1 MALHDDLLALA
12 RRLVPPVPPP
22 PAPVPPPPPI
32 VEADLRRGV
41 STAYYA
47 LFHLLIHE
55 AMARIVAD
63 PTLRSRVGRSFDHGK
78 MKQVCQEYS
87 GATVVAGVLTVRP
100 GVVIA
105 PQLRD
110 IGTAFVDLQ
119 QARHDADYDTAT
131 PLGHRDADLKVMTAE
146 NAFLDWAACQADPSS
161 GVFLTD
167 LFLKCVLKRS

>member
-1 MALHDDLLALA
+1 MSDA
-12 RRLVPPVPPP
+12 
-22 PAPVPPPPPI
+22 
-32 VEADLRRGV
+32 
-41 STAYYA
+41 YA

-63 PTLRSRVGRSFDHGK
+63 QTLRSRVGRSFDHAK

-87 GATVVAGVLTVRP
+87 SAAAGGGGILTVR
-100 GVVIA
+100 GVAIA

-119 QARHDADYDTAT
+119 QARHDADYDTGT
-131 PLGHRDADLKVMTAE
+131 PLGHADADFKVLMAEEAFRDWTARP
-146 NAFLDWAACQADPSS
+146 ADTSS

-167 LFLKCVLKRS
+167 LFLRCVLRR

>member
-1 MALHDDLLALA
+1 MALHDDLLTLA
-12 RRLVPPVPPP
+12 RRLVPPLLPLPPL
-22 PAPVPPPPPI
+22 AI
-32 VEADLRRGV
+32 VEVDLRRGV

-63 PTLRSRVGRSFDHGK
+63 PTLRSRVGRSFDHAR
-78 MKQVCQEYS
+78 MRQVCEDYS

-100 GVVIA
+100 GVGMA

-131 PLGHRDADLKVMTAE
+131 PLGHLNADLKVMTAE
-146 NAFLDWAACQADPSS
+146 AAFLDWTACQADPSS

>member
-1 MALHDDLLALA
+1 MALHDDLLVLA
-12 RRLVPPVPPP
+12 RRLVPPPLSQ

-32 VEADLRRGV
+32 AEADLRRGV

-63 PTLRSRVGRSFDHGK
+63 PTLRSRVGRSLDHGK

-87 GATVVAGVLTVRP
+87 GATVVAGVLTVRA
-100 GVVIA
+100 GVPIA
-105 PQLRD
+105 PQLQN

-119 QARHDADYDTAT
+119 QARHDADYDIAT
-131 PLGHRDADLKVMTAE
+131 PLGHADADFKVATAE
-146 NAFLDWAACQADPSS
+146 NAFLNWAAWQADPSS

-167 LFLKCVLKRS
+167 LFLRSVLRRS

>member
-1 MALHDDLLALA
+1 MALHDDLLDLA
-12 RRLVPPVPPP
+12 RRLVPPVHLPPAPGPPP
-22 PAPVPPPPPI
+22 PAI

-55 AMARIVAD
+55 AMVRIVAD

-87 GATVVAGVLTVRP
+87 GATASAGVLTVRP
-100 GVVIA
+100 GVLIA
-105 PQLRD
+105 PQLQD
-110 IGTAFVDLQ
+110 IGTAFVNLQ
-119 QARHDADYDTAT
+119 QARHEADYDTGT
-131 PLGHRDADLKVMTAE
+131 PLGHADADLKVMTAE
-146 NAFLDWAACQADPSS
+146 NAFLDWAACQAHPSS

-167 LFLKCVLKRS
+167 LFLKSVMKR

>member
-78 MKQVCQEYS
+78 MKQVCEEYS
-87 GATVVAGVLTVRP
+87 GATVVAGVLTVRS
-100 GVVIA
+100 GVAIA
-105 PQLRD
+105 AQLQD

-131 PLGHRDADLKVMTAE
+131 PMGHPDADSKVTTAE
-146 NAFLDWAACQADPSS
+146 NAFRDWAACQADQSS

-167 LFLKCVLKRS
+167 LFLRSVLKR

>member
-1 MALHDDLLALA
+1 
-12 RRLVPPVPPP
+12 VPPVPPP

-32 VEADLRRGV
+32 IEADLRRGV

-47 LFHLLIHE
+47 LFHLLVHE

-63 PTLRSRVGRSFDHGK
+63 PTLRSRVGRSLEHAK

-87 GATVVAGVLTVRP
+87 GATIVAGVLTVKA
-100 GVVIA
+100 GVAI
-105 PQLRD
+105 PTQLRD

-119 QARHDADYDTAT
+119 QARHDADYDTGT
-131 PLGHRDADLKVMTAE
+131 PLGHPDADLKVMMAE
-146 NAFLDWAACQADPSS
+146 NAFLDWEACQADPSS

>member
-22 PAPVPPPPPI
+22 PAPVAPPPSI

-47 LFHLLIHE
+47 LFHLLVHE

-63 PTLRSRVGRSFDHGK
+63 PTLRSRVGRSLDHGK
-78 MKQVCQEYS
+78 MKQVCQDYS
-87 GATVVAGVLTVRP
+87 GATIAAGVLTVRS
-100 GVVIA
+100 GITIA

-131 PLGHRDADLKVMTAE
+131 PLGHADADLKVMTAE

-167 LFLKCVLKRS
+167 LFLKSVLKRS

>member
-1 MALHDDLLALA
+1 
-12 RRLVPPVPPP
+12 V
-22 PAPVPPPPPI
+22 I

-63 PTLRSRVGRSFDHGK
+63 PTLRSRVSRSLEHGK

-87 GATVVAGVLTVRP
+87 GATVSAGVLTVRP
-100 GVVIA
+100 GFAIA
-105 PQLRD
+105 PQLQD

-131 PLGHRDADLKVMTAE
+131 PLAHADADLKVMTAE
-146 NAFLDWAACQADPSS
+146 NAFLDWTACQADPSS

>member
-1 MALHDDLLALA
+1 MALHDDLRALA

-22 PAPVPPPPPI
+22 SRPVPPLPPI
-32 VEADLRRGV
+32 VETDLRRGV

-63 PTLRSRVGRSFDHGK
+63 PALRSRVGRALDHGK

-87 GATVVAGVLTVRP
+87 GATVSAGVLTVRP

-119 QARHDADYDTAT
+119 QARHDADYETAT
-131 PLGHRDADLKVMTAE
+131 PLGQPDADLKVVTAE

-167 LFLKCVLKRS
+167 LFLRSVLKRS